1 MTTGFLWGEK
11 TLKLAVGMAAQGGC
25 TAALRWGP
33 AWQAG
38 YVPTNVQ
45 EQEGSEQSPGRE
57 RPGWGQARGGELQVG
72 GCLWEMKGGAV

>member
-11 TLKLAVGMAAQGGC
+11 TLKLAVGMAAQGGR
-25 TAALRWGP
+25 TVAPRWGT

-45 EQEGSEQSPGRE
+45 EQEGSEQRPGRE
-57 RPGWGQARGGELQVG
+57 RPGWGQARGGEL
-72 GCLWEMKGGAV
+72 